1 MDSGLTCILVLVSM
15 LTTRSCEYTQ
25 KYQYSS
31 NNLMTDFRNLSNRKF
46 LFINCSLR
54 VVFSLFPK
62 FSSVAKCEMAP
73 RPPIN
78 PLLDT
83 LAVEKLRAKHARIK
97 KFVSRS
103 ILLKRTKREL
113 IVLPL

>member
-1 MDSGLTCILVLVSM
+1 MNSGRTCILVLVSM

-62 FSSVAKCEMAP
+62 FSWVAKCDALWHATHQRVSNALFMPHANT
-73 RPPIN
+73 N
-78 PLLDT
+78 PLNQN
-83 LAVEKLRAKHARIK
+83 VGKQRK
-97 KFVSRS
+97 KNYRN
-103 ILLKRTKREL
+103 TT
-113 IVLPL
+113 